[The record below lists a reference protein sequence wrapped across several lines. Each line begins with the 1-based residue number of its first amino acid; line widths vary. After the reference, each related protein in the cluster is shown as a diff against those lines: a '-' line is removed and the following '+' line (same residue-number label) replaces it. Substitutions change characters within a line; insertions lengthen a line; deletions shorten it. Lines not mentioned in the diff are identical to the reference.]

1 MAIERN
7 LELEQE
13 IQDAVRSN
21 DVDFFIRF
29 IVDNNPEEVKANLI
43 HDGYALPSGPTVS
56 DIYDVVKVIE
66 ANEGPERV
74 GQILSVA
81 YLDTGASWTLGARNY
96 IKNYGQSGDMLLGGD
111 TTEGDENNFWSNLG
125 SSLGALGSGLV
136 SGFFGGI
143 TSRPNQQTQQAQPEE
158 EKILGL
164 KKETFWLVL
173 GLSVVVI
180 TGAILLSRRKSTR
193 I

>member
-56 DIYDVVKVIE
+56 DIYEVVKVIE
-66 ANEGPERV
+66 ANEGQERV

-96 IKNYGQSGDMLLGGD
+96 IKNYGQSGDMLLGGE
-111 TTEGDENNFWSNLG
+111 TTEGDEGNFWSRLG

-143 TSRPNQQTQQAQPEE
+143 TSRPNQTPAPQPEE
-158 EKILGL
+158 ERILGL

-180 TGAILLSRRKSTR
+180 TGAILLSRRRSTR

>member
-7 LELEQE
+7 VQLEQD

-21 DVDFFIRF
+21 DVDFFIRL

-43 HDGYALPSGPTVS
+43 HDGYSLPSNPTVS

-66 ANEGPERV
+66 AQEGPERV
-74 GQILSVA
+74 GRILSVA
-81 YLDTGASWTLGARNY
+81 YTDTGASWTLGARNY
-96 IKNYGQSGDMLLGGD
+96 IANYGQTGDMLLGG
-111 TTEGDENNFWSNLG
+111 ESSGNFWSSLG
-125 SSLGALGSGLV
+125 QSLGALGSGLLQ
-136 SGFFGGI
+136 GFLGGSNS
-143 TSRPNQQTQQAQPEE
+143 TPNTTPPATVED

-164 KKETFWLVL
+164 EKETFWLVL

-180 TGAILLSRRKSTR
+180 TGAILLSRRKS
-193 I
+193 IKI